1 MLTWPSPR
9 ALLTAFS
16 VYLAVILALFVAF
29 ALDLSNPWWAML
41 TAFLVLPRQ
50 TLIGAIWAKAF
61 YRAAGTILGAIASL
75 VLIPN
80 LENSPELMILAVAGW
95 VGLCV
100 FGGLL
105 DRSPR
110 FYLFMLAGYTV
121 TLVGLPAASHADRVF
136 EVVLARSEE
145 ILIGVLA
152 SALVQS
158 VLFPKSVAVAMTD
171 QLDGVMT
178 DTRTWIGEALRTL
191 APGPKPRHLASQLTE
206 INLMATDWRFEAT
219 FSRFRRHAL
228 WALEERLIALLP
240 VITAVEDRIAVL
252 RSAGIAPAEL
262 PVLTSRVAA
271 WVGTADGAGAEA
283 NDLVLEEI
291 RAVAP
296 QLGPTSTWAE
306 MLIASLTGR
315 LAELVATWRECVL
328 LAAAVREPT
337 ARTRK
342 AAAHLVAGARPRALH
357 IDKGIALLSAIVAVL
372 TIIGTAAFGIAI
384 RWESAPV
391 AIGIAAMC
399 CALYSTADDP
409 IPQVKDL
416 FIGLL
421 IALPLPLLYEFA
433 ILPRIDDFV
442 MLSAVLFP
450 LVTVLGLLFTH
461 PKYSLMAFGG
471 MFTFAA
477 ALGLQESFVSDFPS
491 FMNAYLALVLGPI
504 FALVGLGLAR
514 ALPTRRVIQR
524 ILRAGWR
531 ELAAL
536 ARARPPLSQIAWTS
550 RTIDRVGLLLSR
562 LSQIGANE
570 ESELAQA
577 LPDLRLG
584 MAIVELQRLR
594 TTSGA
599 DTRREVDAALAELA
613 KHFDEL
619 SRGKPEPVPID
630 VVARLDAAIAGNPSI
645 AGRHRSLC
653 RRRRRDRL
661 SADLVSA
668 GACLSGDRRDAMI
681 TEVSLFGVFFSGA
694 LVTACIA
701 GIALLVVRRLLLW
714 VDFYR
719 LVWHRHL
726 VDLALFII
734 LWAAAAMV
742 MPALARTVERVW

>member
-9 ALLTAFS
+9 ALLSAFS
-16 VYLAVILALFVAF
+16 VYLAVVLALFVAF
-29 ALDLSNPWWAML
+29 ALNLSNPWWAML

-50 TLIGAIWAKAF
+50 SLIGAIWAKAF
-61 YRAAGTILGAIASL
+61 YRAAGTMLGAFASL

-145 ILIGVLA
+145 IIIGVLA

-158 VLFPKSVAVAMTD
+158 VLFPRSVAVAMTD
-171 QLDGVMT
+171 QLDGVMKE
-178 DTRTWIGEALRTL
+178 TRTWIGEVLRTH

-240 VITAVEDRIAVL
+240 LITAVEDRLAVL
-252 RSAGIAPAEL
+252 SNAGVAPAEL
-262 PVLTSRVAA
+262 PLLTSRIAA
-271 WVGTADGAGAEA
+271 WVGTAGPADGLAL
-283 NDLVLEEI
+283 DEI

-296 QLGPTSTWAE
+296 QLGPTSTWADL
-306 MLIASLTGR
+306 LIASLAGR
-315 LAELVATWRECVL
+315 LTEVVETWRECVL
-328 LAAAVREPT
+328 LAAAVRDPS
-337 ARTRK
+337 ARTRE

-357 IDKGIALLSAIVAVL
+357 VDRGIALLSAVVAVL
-372 TIIGTAAFGIAI
+372 TIIGTAAFSIAI

-416 FIGLL
+416 FVGLL
-421 IALPLPLLYEFA
+421 VALPLPLLYEFA
-433 ILPRIDDFV
+433 ILPGIDDFV

-450 LVTVLGLLFTH
+450 LVTVLGLLFSY
-461 PKYSLMAFGG
+461 PKYSLMALGG

-504 FALVGLGLAR
+504 FALVGLSLAR
-514 ALPTRRVIQR
+514 VLPARRVIRR
-524 ILRAGWR
+524 ILHAGWR

-536 ARARPPLSQIAWTS
+536 TRAQPPLNQIVWTS

-584 MAIVELQRLR
+584 IAIVELQRLR
-594 TTSGA
+594 TMFSA

-619 SRGKPEPVPID
+619 ARGNAAAVPIG
-630 VVARLDAAIAGNPSI
+630 VVARLDAAIQGILELPDAADRYAGI
-645 AGRHRSLC
+645 RAAIGC
-653 RRRRRDRL
+653 RR
-661 SADLVSA
+661 
-668 GACLSGDRRDAMI
+668 
-681 TEVSLFGVFFSGA
+681 TLFPQAPAYAAIGV
-694 LVTACIA
+694 T
-701 GIALLVVRRLLLW
+701 
-714 VDFYR
+714 
-719 LVWHRHL
+719 
-726 VDLALFII
+726 
-734 LWAAAAMV
+734 
-742 MPALARTVERVW
+742 P

>member
-1 MLTWPSPR
+1 MLTWPTPR
-9 ALLTAFS
+9 TLLTAFS
-16 VYLAVILALFVAF
+16 VYLAIILALYVAF

-50 TLIGAIWAKAF
+50 TLTGAIWAKAF
-61 YRAAGTILGAIASL
+61 YRAAGTILGAIASI

-80 LENSPELMILAVAGW
+80 LENSPELLVLAVAGW

-110 FYLFMLAGYTV
+110 FYLFMLAGYSV
-121 TLVGLPAASHADRVF
+121 TLVGLPTASNPDRIF

-158 VLFPKSVAVAMTD
+158 MLFPKSVAVAMID

-178 DTRTWIGEALRTL
+178 DTRTWIGEVLRTP
-191 APGPKPRHLASQLTE
+191 APDPRPLHLARQLTE

-228 WALEERLIALLP
+228 WALEERLLALLP
-240 VITAVEDRIAVL
+240 LIKAVEDRIAVL
-252 RSAGIAPAEL
+252 GDAGIASPEL
-262 PVLTSRVAA
+262 PLLTSGIAE
-271 WVGTADGAGAEA
+271 WVGTADGAGAGA
-283 NDLVLEEI
+283 DDLVLDEI
-291 RAVAP
+291 RAAAP

-306 MLIASLTGR
+306 MLIVSLAGR
-315 LAELVATWRECVL
+315 LTELVATWRECVL
-328 LAAAVREPT
+328 LAAAVRDPT

-357 IDKGIALLSAIVAVL
+357 VDKGIALRSAIVAAL
-372 TIIGTAAFGIAI
+372 TIIGTAVFSIAI
-384 RWESAPV
+384 RWETAPL
-391 AIGIAAMC
+391 AIGITAMC

-409 IPQVKDL
+409 IPQVKEL

-450 LVTVLGLLFTH
+450 LVIFLGLLFTH
-461 PKYSLMAFGG
+461 PKYSPMALGG

-477 ALGLQESFVSDFPS
+477 ALGLQESFRSDLPS
-491 FMNAYLALVLGPI
+491 FMNVYLALVLGPI
-504 FALVGLGLAR
+504 FALIGLGLAR
-514 ALPTRRVIQR
+514 ALPARRVMQR

-531 ELAAL
+531 ELAVL
-536 ARARPPLSQIAWTS
+536 ARSQRPLRQIVWTS

-570 ESELAQA
+570 ESELAHA

-584 MAIVELQRLR
+584 AAIVELQRLR
-594 TTSGA
+594 TMFGA

-619 SRGKPEPVPID
+619 SRGKTEGVPIG
-630 VVARLDAAIAGNPSI
+630 VVARLDAAIEEILQLPDATDRHAGI
-645 AGRHRSLC
+645 RAAIGC
-653 RRRRRDRL
+653 RR
-661 SADLVSA
+661 
-668 GACLSGDRRDAMI
+668 
-681 TEVSLFGVFFSGA
+681 TLFPQAPAYRGIS
-694 LVTACIA
+694 VT
-701 GIALLVVRRLLLW
+701 
-714 VDFYR
+714 
-719 LVWHRHL
+719 
-726 VDLALFII
+726 
-734 LWAAAAMV
+734 
-742 MPALARTVERVW
+742 P

>member
-1 MLTWPSPR
+1 MLTWPTPR
-9 ALLTAFS
+9 ALLGAFS
-16 VYLAVILALFVAF
+16 LYLAVILALYVAF

-41 TAFLVLPRQ
+41 TAYVAQPRQ
-50 TLIGAIWAKAF
+50 SLIGAIWAKAF
-61 YRAAGTILGAIASL
+61 YRAAGTVLGAFASI

-121 TLVGLPAASHADRVF
+121 TLVGLPAAAHPDGIF
-136 EVVLARSEE
+136 GVVVARSEE
-145 ILIGVLA
+145 IIIGVLA

-158 VLFPKSVAVAMTD
+158 VLFPRSVAVAMID

-178 DTRTWIGEALRTL
+178 ETRTWIGDMLRTL
-191 APGPKPRHLASQLTE
+191 APARAPRHLASQLTE

-219 FSRFRRHAL
+219 FSRFRRRAL

-240 VITAVEDRIAVL
+240 LITAVEDRIVVL
-252 RSAGIAPAEL
+252 SNAGIAPPEL
-262 PVLTSRVAA
+262 PVLTSRIAA
-271 WVGTADGAGAEA
+271 WVGTADRAGGGA
-283 NDLVLEEI
+283 NDLELDEI

-306 MLIASLTGR
+306 MLVASLAGR
-315 LAELVATWRECVL
+315 LTDLVGTWRECVL
-328 LAAAVREPT
+328 LAAAVRDPS
-337 ARTRK
+337 ARTRE
-342 AAAHLVAGARPRALH
+342 AAAHLVAGARPRPLH
-357 IDKGIALLSAIVAVL
+357 VDKGIALLSAIVAVL
-372 TIIGTAAFGIAI
+372 TIIGTAAFSIAI
-384 RWESAPV
+384 QWESASV

-450 LVTVLGLLFTH
+450 LVIFLGLLFTH
-461 PKYSLMAFGG
+461 PKLSLVALGG
-471 MFTFAA
+471 MYTFAA
-477 ALGLQESFVSDFPS
+477 ALGLQERFATDFPS
-491 FMNAYLALVLGPI
+491 FMNVYLALALGPI
-504 FALVGLGLAR
+504 FALVGLSLAR
-514 ALPTRRVIQR
+514 VLPARRVIRR

-536 ARARPPLSQIAWTS
+536 ARAQPPLSQIVWTS
-550 RTIDRVGLLLSR
+550 RMIDRVGLLLSR
-562 LSQIGANE
+562 LSQVGANE
-570 ESELAQA
+570 GSELTQA

-594 TTSGA
+594 TMLDA

-619 SRGKPEPVPID
+619 SRGQPEAAPTG
-630 VVARLDAAIAGNPSI
+630 VVARLDAAMAGILQLPDPTDRY
-645 AGRHRSLC
+645 AGIGAAMGC
-653 RRRRRDRL
+653 RR
-661 SADLVSA
+661 
-668 GACLSGDRRDAMI
+668 
-681 TEVSLFGVFFSGA
+681 TLFPQAPAYRAIGV
-694 LVTACIA
+694 T
-701 GIALLVVRRLLLW
+701 
-714 VDFYR
+714 
-719 LVWHRHL
+719 
-726 VDLALFII
+726 
-734 LWAAAAMV
+734 
-742 MPALARTVERVW
+742 P